1 MNLYDIKQQPTSKS
15 NTTPEDMLAFLDDE
29 KKSNEKENWNKL
41 SKTKKVAVL
50 TDYAD
55 RYGCDNKLSVEQ
67 IARLKEYLKYS
78 LNVTKLLK
86 LKDIIYNKEDQTI
99 EKIPMLCEKNNN
111 FYINRNKTVSKKPTK
126 NRTIKIDNKNK

>member
-67 IARLKEYLKYS
+67 IASLKEYLKYS

>member
-41 SKTKKVAVL
+41 SKTKKVTVL
-50 TDYAD
+50 TAYAD